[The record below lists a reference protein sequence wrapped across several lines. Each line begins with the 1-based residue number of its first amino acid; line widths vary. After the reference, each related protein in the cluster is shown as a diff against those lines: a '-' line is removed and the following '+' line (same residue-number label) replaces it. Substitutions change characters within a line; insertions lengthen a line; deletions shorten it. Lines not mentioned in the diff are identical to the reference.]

1 VLSSAK
7 LGARFNQLCEA
18 ADPET
23 LREVYAVLTP
33 KYRALYIDSDEEL
46 VARLKAAESGAA
58 TPIDETV

>member
-1 VLSSAK
+1 
-7 LGARFNQLCEA
+7 
-18 ADPET
+18 
-23 LREVYAVLTP
+23 LREVYVVLTP